1 MALGAV
7 FISLP
12 TALVGSLSY
21 SLMFRYGLVEAVT
34 LYAALGLATMMAVT
48 AALALSQTD

>member
-12 TALVGSLSY
+12 TALIGSLYY
-21 SLMFRYGLVEAVT
+21 SLTLQYGLVEAVT
-34 LYAALGLATMMAVT
+34 LYVTLGFATMLMVT
-48 AALALSQTD
+48 AAVALATTD